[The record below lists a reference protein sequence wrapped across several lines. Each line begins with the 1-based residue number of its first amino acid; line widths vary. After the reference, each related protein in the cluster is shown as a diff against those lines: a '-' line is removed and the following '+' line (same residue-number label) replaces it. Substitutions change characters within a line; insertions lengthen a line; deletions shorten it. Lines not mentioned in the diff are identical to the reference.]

1 MLPPGTRFGAYEVIA
16 PLGSGGMGEVYRAR
30 DTRLHREVALKVL
43 APSVAA
49 DPSHLTRFEQEA
61 RHVAAL
67 SHPNIVALFDI
78 GTENGTTYLVSELV
92 DGTTLRGASLPVRKV
107 TEIGAQ
113 IADALAAAHGAG
125 VMHRDI
131 KPDNVMLTRDGRA
144 KLLYFGVAKLTGA
157 AASAGVTIAHTGSHS
172 AVGTPG
178 YMAPEQVRGETVDAR
193 TDIFAFGALLHELL
207 AGAPAFDG
215 STTVEVMTA
224 TLKVDPAELPPAVPP
239 GVREIVRR
247 CLEKNPEERFQSAR
261 DLAFALRRLTG
272 TWVGEAAPAT
282 ATTPWPASG
291 LWIAAAALAIGV
303 LATGAVLQQWSVAQ
317 SAAIDPIRLTR
328 LTSDR
333 RDELAPAVSPDGR
346 SLAYL
351 REGGSLTELLVR
363 SFDGSEP
370 ITLVRSNTA
379 LRDPVW
385 SPDGNHVCYTDVTR
399 SYSCVGAAGGAPR
412 RLLNDAWRLRMA
424 PGTGDT
430 FFVRVFEQRPWL
442 FRGAAGAEPQ
452 RIGNAPLSDPTEVS
466 PVSPDGTALVVA
478 GGPNRWLLSLPD
490 GMARRQWVSGPDV
503 HTFSIA
509 WLPDSHHIVVAEQ
522 TMGRAVYRVVIE
534 DTQGAA
540 RRAVLHTTDHID
552 SITTTPDGARIV
564 YAGGP
569 VERDLVEY
577 SADGKYLRTV
587 AGSSMLEGFPTW
599 APTGD
604 RFAYRAGGP
613 GQTGALWSG
622 GVSGAE
628 PRLIHHLATNAAS
641 QAAISPDGSRIVYA
655 DRTGIHVVSMS
666 GGRSVRVF
674 ASRTVS
680 RGICWSP
687 DGEWIWFSDAPRRF
701 GRVSAAGG
709 ESTFVDAPQPGIL
722 SDCSP
727 DGRWL
732 IRLGRQGYVLTAI
745 DGKRERAIAEGGV
758 YPSGGENVAQFGEGG
773 KRVYLLGADRR
784 TIDVVDVETGERV
797 RTVTMDIPLADRISG
812 FAFSPDG
819 TRVLLTTGGDRTD
832 LWMVEGFARPAT
844 SWSRWFAHWDSP
856 PPPAATQ

>member
-1 MLPPGTRFGAYEVIA
+1 MLPAGTRFGAYEIIA

-49 DPSHLTRFEQEA
+49 DPSHLARFEQEA

-78 GTENGTTYLVSELV
+78 GSENGATYLVSELV
-92 DGTTLRGASLPVRKV
+92 DGTTLRGVSLPVRKV

-144 KLLYFGVAKLTGA
+144 KLLDFGVAKLTGA
-157 AASAGVTIAHTGSHS
+157 AASESVTIAQTGSHS
-172 AVGTPG
+172 VVGTPG
-178 YMAPEQVRGETVDAR
+178 YMSPEQVRGEAVDAR
-193 TDIFAFGALLHELL
+193 TDIFAIGALLHGLL

-215 STTVEVMTA
+215 STAVEVMTA
-224 TLKVDPAELPPAVPP
+224 TLTADPPELPPAVPP

-272 TWVGEAAPAT
+272 TPVNEAAPLTAT
-282 ATTPWPASG
+282 ARWSPSG
-291 LWIAAAALAIGV
+291 HWIAAAALGMGV
-303 LATGAVLQQWSVAQ
+303 LATAAVIQRW
-317 SAAIDPIRLTR
+317 SAAQNAAIEPIRLTR

-363 SFDGSEP
+363 SFDASDP
-370 ITLVRSNTA
+370 VTLVRSSSA

-385 SPDGNHVCYTDVTR
+385 SPDGNHICYSDITR

-412 RLLNDAWRLRMA
+412 RLLTNAWRLRMA
-424 PGTGDT
+424 SGGDT
-430 FFVRVFEQRPWL
+430 FFVRVFDQKPWL
-442 FRGAAGAEPQ
+442 FRSVASAEPQ
-452 RIGNAPLSDPTEVS
+452 RIGNAALSDPTAIS
-466 PVSPDGTALVVA
+466 PVSPDGTSLVVA
-478 GGPNRWLLSLPD
+478 AGAERWLLSLPD
-490 GMARRQWVSGPDV
+490 GVRRREWVNEPDV

-509 WLPDSHHIVVAEQ
+509 WLPDSRHSVIAEQ

-534 DTQGAA
+534 DTQGTA
-540 RRAVLHTTDHID
+540 RRVVLHTTDHID
-552 SITTTPDGARIV
+552 SITTTPDGGRIV

-569 VERDLVEY
+569 VERDLAEY
-577 SADGKYLRTV
+577 SRDGKYLRTV
-587 AGSSMLEGFPTW
+587 AGSAMLEGFPTW

-604 RFAYRAGGP
+604 RFVYRAGGP
-613 GQTGALWSG
+613 GQTGALWVG
-622 GVSGAE
+622 GVAGGE
-628 PRLIHHLATNAAS
+628 PKLIQRLPTNAAS

-674 ASRTVS
+674 ASSTVS

-687 DGEWIWFSDAPRRF
+687 DGEGIWFSDAPRRF
-701 GRVSAAGG
+701 GRVPAAGG
-709 ESTFVDAPQPGIL
+709 EPTFVDAPPGL
-722 SDCSP
+722 LLDCSP

-732 IRLGRQGYVLTAI
+732 ARFGRQGYVLTAT
-745 DGKRERAIAEGGV
+745 DGKSERGIAESDG
-758 YPSGGENVAQFGEGG
+758 YASGGENVAQFGDGG
-773 KRVYLLGADRR
+773 KRLYFLRVDRR
-784 TIDVVDVETGERV
+784 TIDVLDVTSGERV
-797 RTVTMDIPLADRISG
+797 RTITFDIPLEDRISG

-844 SWSRWFAHWDSP
+844 SWSRWFSHWALPSP
-856 PPPAATQ
+856 PDATQ